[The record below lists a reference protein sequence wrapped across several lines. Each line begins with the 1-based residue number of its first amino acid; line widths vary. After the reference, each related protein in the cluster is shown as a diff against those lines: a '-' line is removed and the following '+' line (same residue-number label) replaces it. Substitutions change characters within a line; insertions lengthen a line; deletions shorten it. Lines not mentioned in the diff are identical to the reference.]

1 MARLIERASK
11 TVTDTNTNQL
21 DDTHK
26 NTQSASSNFK
36 WHCGHALSE
45 SDWKAARQRGGCW
58 LPGISCTEANFNLN
72 ANVITIQTD
81 WTSTSVSA
89 SVDSLPPLCNTSE
102 CLNAYNGLTN
112 EYLCSCLFTE
122 NQFVLSRKSRE
133 PWNVLRRTARG
144 LHDGWILKKSA
155 CVCVISPDTPEA
167 WQVGRWWWGASW
179 PTLWRRLLQSSR
191 NAHRPGWRRTGTES
205 EKIHSIYNKIPV
217 TTLVYRHSTAHL

>member
-1 MARLIERASK
+1 MTLWSRSVWVRLEGGPGS
-11 TVTDTNTNQL
+11 
-21 DDTHK
+21 
-26 NTQSASSNFK
+26 
-36 WHCGHALSE
+36 G
-45 SDWKAARQRGGCW
+45 GGCW

-144 LHDGWILKKSA
+144 LHDGWILKKSV
-155 CVCVISPDTPEA
+155 CVCYLT
-167 WQVGRWWWGASW
+167 
-179 PTLWRRLLQSSR
+179 
-191 NAHRPGWRRTGTES
+191 
-205 EKIHSIYNKIPV
+205 
-217 TTLVYRHSTAHL
+217 RHSRSLAGREMMMRSFLANSVTKATSELSERS